1 MNRHRSFKRGRCT
14 IVCMVLLLLSAC
26 ARRPAA
32 YFPENLAE
40 EAQSVAYYR
49 VNDIVGG
56 DCDVYE
62 VTEPAQ
68 VQAIC
73 TALSRLDI
81 TASTAYTAE
90 TEPTH
95 TVSPWLVITRKDGT
109 TLYVEPVET
118 GFKGNDFVYYTT
130 ADDVSLILDRVKQ
143 TGTFSMSIAANQ
155 ISRMECVHV
164 ENGTETTTR
173 IDNLTQAQA
182 IAAQFADVRYRHL
195 APGAM
200 TVVRSF
206 DAVTQYRFYMDN
218 SDGTESLRTVTI
230 YDTTRTDDGAKT
242 AEVLVQAEE
251 GHYLAVT
258 TDTADLLQTARDRAA
273 AQK

>member
-1 MNRHRSFKRGRCT
+1 MA
-14 IVCMVLLLLSAC
+14 LSCPIDA
-26 ARRPAA
+26 AR
-32 YFPENLAE
+32 
-40 EAQSVAYYR
+40 
-49 VNDIVGG
+49 G

-62 VTEPAQ
+62 VTEPTQ

-95 TVSPWLVITRKDGT
+95 TLSPWLVITRKDGT
-109 TLYVEPVET
+109 TLYVEPVDS

-130 ADDVSLILDRVKQ
+130 AADVSLILDHVKQ

-164 ENGTETTTR
+164 ESGTETTTR

-195 APGAM
+195 DPGTM

-206 DAVTQYRFYMDN
+206 DAVTQYRFYMTN
-218 SDGTESLRTVTI
+218 SDGTESLRAVTI

-242 AEVLVQAEE
+242 TEVLVQAEE
-251 GHYLAVT
+251 CVYLAVT
-258 TDTADLLQTARDRAA
+258 ADTAELLQTARDRAT